1 MIRVAW
7 AYTTMVAATLYS
19 GGRAVLYYFL
29 LPRYFRKRAD
39 QLTGEW
45 TSICMKGAGAR
56 LVVRHGDRLC
66 PGRGQILVANHQSWF
81 DIFALGTALRHKF
94 SFVGKQELNRIPV
107 VGAAWQKVGNIAI
120 DRTDQQ
126 AAIDSLRRVDE
137 LLEEGRTII
146 MFPEGTRSPTGE
158 MGRFKKGAFVMAI
171 KSQVPVVPVAIQGTR
186 GIMKKGSWVISR
198 GTATVT
204 VGNPISTEG
213 LTLRDRN
220 PLSRK
225 CRDAITSLLNG
236 EGEDPCR
243 PS

>member
-1 MIRVAW
+1 LRSGAFIRVGW
-7 AYTTMVAATLYS
+7 AYATMVAATLYS

-29 LPRYFRKRAD
+29 WPSHFRKRAD

-56 LVVRHGDRLC
+56 LIVKNGERLSL
-66 PGRGQILVANHQSWF
+66 GRGQILVANHQSWF

-120 DRTDQQ
+120 DRSDRE
-126 AAIDSLRRVDE
+126 AAIESLERVDE

-158 MGRFKKGAFVMAI
+158 MGRFKKGAFMMAI
-171 KSQVPVVPVAIQGTR
+171 KSQVPVVPVAIRGTR
-186 GIMKKGSWVISR
+186 GIMRKGSWVISR
-198 GTATVT
+198 GTATVS
-204 VGNPISTEG
+204 VGSPISTAG
-213 LTLRDRN
+213 LTVRDRN
-220 PLSRK
+220 RLSRE
-225 CRDAITSLLNG
+225 CREAITSLLNG
-236 EGEDPCR
+236 EG
-243 PS
+243 